1 MTPLG
6 RWPQLDMELS
16 SDGFGCSFDL
26 IQLRF
31 VIQIEQPVDLRSMN
45 AELAGE
51 VSLAGP
57 GFDHRA
63 IKLEL
68 CRYDGRKPD
77 ASVGRGAAPTQ
88 QELLREPECG
98 PSALWQ

>member
-51 VSLAGP
+51 ISLAGP

-77 ASVGRGAAPTQ
+77 ASLAAA
-88 QELLREPECG
+88 RRRRSRKPECG
-98 PSALWQ
+98 PSAQWQ

>member
-1 MTPLG
+1 
-6 RWPQLDMELS
+6 MELS

-57 GFDHRA
+57 GFIIAR
-63 IKLEL
+63 
-68 CRYDGRKPD
+68 
-77 ASVGRGAAPTQ
+77 
-88 QELLREPECG
+88 
-98 PSALWQ
+98 